1 MRLAARAMPLLL
13 RLLLPLVLLAGSV
26 RSALLWRDQVRQAA
40 DATQLFVASFQALYG
55 PRIVELQALAQPA
68 ELQAVLEQAVRNHPQ
83 IAQIVW
89 RSEPGPAQ
97 SASAIVPDFAAP
109 QWVGWLQGIDN
120 MPSALKD
127 SSRTL
132 HLSHPQAQ
140 GALTLELSAV
150 PDINRIWRSVR
161 VQISTVAGVLVVL
174 IALIPLVLLS
184 SLRGLTQLSRTALLL
199 PVQPWL
205 RITPAGAR
213 EVRQLAHAFN
223 AMAADLQLAHS
234 QAQQQLQRTTWVATH
249 DELTGL
255 PNRSLLADRLQQALH
270 RCERH
275 NELLGLCFV
284 DLDHFKPIN
293 DQYGHPAGDEV
304 LKTAA
309 TRMQAEL
316 RDTDTLARIGG
327 DEFVL
332 LLTSLQE
339 PLEALAIIERVLSA
353 LRQPIPVA
361 QTVVQIS
368 GSAGL
373 TLQGPVDSN
382 QGCRQAD
389 ADLLLRQAD
398 QAMYL
403 AKQAGRN
410 CVRVWQ
416 SDQTDAV
423 ASQQQWTERLS
434 RAARE
439 GELRLHYQPKVNLV
453 SGKVVGLE
461 ALVRWQHPERG
472 LLPPI
477 EFLPLVENTP
487 AIIDIGNWVM
497 LEALRQMGEWTRAG
511 HAWPVSINVAAR
523 QLMQPDFMTHL
534 SAALLHAPQVNPG
547 GLTLEIL
554 ETSALDDLAQVSA
567 TVRDAQSLGVHCSL
581 DDFGTGYSSLSYLK
595 ELPVHEIKIDQSF
608 VRHMLDD
615 TGDLALVE
623 GVISLGLVFGRQ
635 IVAEG
640 METAEHGVM
649 LVRLGCQVAQGWAI
663 AKPMPAIEVVPWMA
677 CFRPDPLW
685 QQWHGS
691 SWDLT
696 DFPLLVAR
704 RDHLKWVE
712 KVMAALDGKPLLL
725 SPDELALHTHCRFGV
740 WYQGAGHQQ
749 YRHLTAFKAINPVHR
764 EVHRLGREIIRLRD
778 AGQQP
783 QAKIVAQS
791 LLICQTRM
799 LQHLDHL
806 QRDVLA
812 QDQPAQDQLAQDDA

>member
-1 MRLAARAMPLLL
+1 MRQPKRALPLLL
-13 RLLLPLVLLAGSV
+13 RLLLPLVMLVLLAGSV
-26 RSALLWRDQVRQAA
+26 RSALLWRDLVQQTADSTRQFET
-40 DATQLFVASFQALYG
+40 DFQALYG
-55 PRIVELQALAQPA
+55 PRIVELQALGQTA
-68 ELQAVLEQAVRNHPQ
+68 ELQQLLQRAVVSY
-83 IAQIVW
+83 AQISSIAWHSGVG
-89 RSEPGPAQ
+89 PGQ
-97 SASAIVPDFAAP
+97 SARGNVPAFEAP
-109 QWVGWLQGIDN
+109 QWVQWLQGIDN
-120 MPSALKD
+120 MPNALKD
-127 SSRTL
+127 SSRTIT
-132 HLSHPQAQ
+132 LSHPQ
-140 GALTLELSAV
+140 GNGTLTLHLSAV
-150 PDINRIWRSVR
+150 PDINRIWQSIR
-161 VQISTVAGVLVVL
+161 VQIGTVAGVLVVL

-199 PVQPWL
+199 PLQPWL

-213 EVRQLAHAFN
+213 EVRELAHAFN
-223 AMAADLQLAHS
+223 VMAADLQLAHS
-234 QAQQQLQRTTWVATH
+234 KAQHQLQHTTWVATH

-275 NELLGLCFV
+275 SELLGLCFV

-293 DQYGHPAGDEV
+293 DQHGHTAGDEV
-304 LKTAA
+304 LKIAA
-309 TRMQAEL
+309 ARMQAEL

-339 PLEALAIIERVLSA
+339 PLEALTIIERVLNA

-361 QTVVQIS
+361 QVVVHIS

-373 TLQGPVDSN
+373 TLQGPVDTH
-382 QGCRQAD
+382 QGQRMAD

-410 CVRVWQ
+410 CVRVWR

-423 ASQQQWTERLS
+423 ASHQQWTERLTQ
-434 RAARE
+434 AVHE

-453 SGKVVGLE
+453 TGAVVGLE
-461 ALVRWQHPERG
+461 ALVRWQHPQRG

-487 AIIDIGNWVM
+487 AIVDIGNWVM
-497 LEALRQMGEWTRAG
+497 NEALRQMAEWVQAG
-511 HAWPVSINVAAR
+511 HGWPVSINVAAR
-523 QLMQPDFMTHL
+523 QLMHPDFMTQL
-534 SAALLHAPQVNPG
+534 SGALLHAPLVNPDW
-547 GLTLEIL
+547 LTLEIL

-567 TVRDAQSLGVHCSL
+567 TVRDAQSLGVHCAL

-608 VRHMLDD
+608 VRDMLDD

-663 AKPMPAIEVVPWMA
+663 AKPMPALEVAAWVA
-677 CFRPDPLW
+677 GFRPDPLW
-685 QQWHGS
+685 QQWSGTT
-691 SWDLT
+691 WDLS

-712 KVMAALDGKPLLL
+712 RVMAALDGKPLLL
-725 SPDELALHTHCRFGV
+725 TPDELALHTHCRFGH

-749 YRHLTAFKAINPVHR
+749 YRHLSAFKAILPVHR

-778 AGQQP
+778 AGQLP
-783 QAKIVAQS
+783 QAKIAAQS
-791 LLICQTRM
+791 LLTCKNRM

-806 QRDVLA
+806 QHDVLA
-812 QDQPAQDQLAQDDA
+812 QDHA